1 MTINDDLL
9 EEVYPQRKNEAKKY
23 DHGSVF
29 VIGGSEIYSGSP
41 AISALA
47 AMRAGADIAQVAA
60 PERAA
65 DIVAGFSPDLIT
77 YPLKGKSLSTDHLSR
92 LLEITESIK
101 SVSGGSVAVVIGG
114 GVGRKEETKKLIREY
129 VGEVDV
135 PVIIDADGIYAFEN
149 EGEEIL
155 KENCLFTPHLYE
167 FSILTG
173 RDVFD
178 KDLEERKEAVR
189 QAAAEM
195 GVTIAL
201 KGPQDIISDGSQ
213 VAINDFP
220 VPELTA
226 GGCGDTLA
234 GLAGAVAARTGDL
247 LKAGMAATH
256 LNTKAGKLAA
266 DEKGDSLVS
275 MDLIDKISKA
285 IRD

>member
-1 MTINDDLL
+1 MIINDDLL
-9 EEVYPQRKNEAKKY
+9 KEIYLKRDEGAKKY

-41 AISALA
+41 AISGLA
-47 AMRAGADIAQVAA
+47 AMRAGVDIAQVAA

-65 DIVAGFSPDLIT
+65 NVVAGFSPDLIT
-77 YPLKGKSLSTDHLSR
+77 YPLEGKSLKTDHLSR

-101 SVSGGSVAVVIGG
+101 SVSRGNMAVVIGG
-114 GVGRKEETKKLIREY
+114 GVGRKEETKKMIREY
-129 VGEVDV
+129 VDEVEM
-135 PVIIDADGIYAFEN
+135 PIIIDADGIYAFEN
-149 EGEEIL
+149 EGEELL

-173 RDVFD
+173 RNLFN
-178 KDLEERKEAVR
+178 KDLEEKKEAVR

-195 GVTIAL
+195 GVKIAL
-201 KGPQDIISDGSQ
+201 KGPQDIISDGSELL
-213 VAINDFP
+213 VNDFP

-234 GLAGAVAARTGDL
+234 GLAGALAAKTGDL
-247 LKAGMAATH
+247 LKAGVVATY

-275 MDLIDKISKA
+275 MDLIDKISEA